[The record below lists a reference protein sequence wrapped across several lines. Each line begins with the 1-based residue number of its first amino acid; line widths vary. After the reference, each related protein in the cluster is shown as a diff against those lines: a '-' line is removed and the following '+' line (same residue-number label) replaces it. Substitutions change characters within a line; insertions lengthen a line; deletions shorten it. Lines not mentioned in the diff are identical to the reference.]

1 MKDDAKMLMSFVT
14 VIILVA
20 ILASLLTGC
29 SYRLDTN
36 GYYSKGVSQKAVK
49 CVEVSSTYTKCSNK

>member
-1 MKDDAKMLMSFVT
+1 MKDDAKMLTSFITIIVMVT
-14 VIILVA
+14 V
-20 ILASLLTGC
+20 LASLLTGC

-49 CVEVSSTYTKCSNK
+49 CIEVSSTYTKCSNK

>member
-14 VIILVA
+14 VIILVT

-36 GYYSKGVSQKAVK
+36 NYCAK
-49 CVEVSSTYTKCSNK
+49 CLNK

>member
-1 MKDDAKMLMSFVT
+1 MKEDTKMLMVFAAMILLVT
-14 VIILVA
+14 L
-20 ILASLLTGC
+20 LASVLTGC